1 MPHRIVVLL
10 ALAVLINYVDR
21 GNLAVAA
28 PILTR
33 ELALT
38 NSQLGVLLSA
48 FFWTYAPAQILGGWL
63 SDRFDT
69 RVVLA
74 GGLTLWSIATAL
86 TGLAG
91 GFTTL
96 LLLRVLLGIGE
107 CITFP
112 SCVRLMA
119 QHVPEHARG
128 SANGILAAGQALGP
142 TLGTLVGGLL
152 MARFGWRAV
161 FIGSGLGSLLWLWPW
176 KLFVRGMPTAAPRQP
191 VETSVSYVTILRQP
205 AAWAGSLGHFSV
217 NYGYYFMLTWLPS
230 FLVKAQGFTVAEM
243 AKIGALVYCLHAVFS
258 TLAGTMADRL
268 IRRGVPTHRVLKGT
282 IVSGILGSAA
292 TIVFSANAEGRATVV
307 FLALTGVFFGL
318 ISPMVSAI
326 VQTLAGPVAAG
337 RWYGAQNVSG
347 QMAGVVAPLVTGFIV
362 DRTGQFYLAFIV
374 SAGVLLLAALAYGV
388 LIPRIEPVRWPDD
401 ARELTVSA

>member
-1 MPHRIVVLL
+1 MSHRIVVLL

-74 GGLTLWSIATAL
+74 GGLTLWSIATGL
-86 TGLAG
+86 TGLAQ

-96 LLLRVLLGIGE
+96 LLLRVLLGLGE
-107 CITFP
+107 CVTFP
-112 SCVRLMA
+112 SCVRLLA
-119 QHVPEHARG
+119 QHTPEHARG

-142 TLGTLVGGLL
+142 TLGTLLGGLL

-161 FIGSGLGSLLWLWPW
+161 FIGSAVGSLLWLWPW
-176 KLFVRGMPTAAPRQP
+176 TAFVRGMPMAAPRGP
-191 VETSVSYVTILRQP
+191 VETSVTYMTILRQP

-230 FLVKAQGFTVAEM
+230 FLVNARGFNVAEM
-243 AKIGALVYCLHAVFS
+243 AKIGALVYCIHAVCS
-258 TLAGTMADRL
+258 TLAGMMADRL
-268 IRRGVPTHRVLKGT
+268 TRRGMSTHRVLKRT
-282 IVSGILGSAA
+282 IVTGILGSAA
-292 TIVFSANAEGRATVV
+292 TIALSATTEGRATVV

-362 DRTGQFYLAFIV
+362 DRTGQFYLAFMV
-374 SAGVLLLAALAYGV
+374 SAGVLLLAGVAYGA
-388 LIPRIEPVRWPDD
+388 LIPRIEPVRWADD
-401 ARELTVSA
+401 GRELTARI